1 MTTQLGWIRDLHFH
15 TTRTPAAFAVA
26 CTLGLM
32 APSALATPEGGTFV
46 TNPADGQIL
55 QFGPAGQTV
64 TNVFLPGTIVDPSN
78 RHIINWTSL
87 DLGLQETLN
96 FNGSDGYSVM
106 NRIGGLGTTTSIN
119 GTLNA
124 MTGNV
129 FIVNSA
135 GVLFG
140 QNAVINASGFHA
152 AAASWSDGD
161 ALQMD
166 FLAGAPLTFN
176 TTGDVD
182 FQGTLNA
189 SKGVALIGQHVR
201 NTGDITGRY
210 VVMAAGN
217 RIVVDDLGSRFS
229 VVIDGQVMDD
239 LVNSPVAGTV
249 TADLTTGD
257 PAIHNSGTVTA
268 TDNVSL
274 LVGDLLGLA
283 ILHDGEIHAPG
294 GDVDLLAAGGA
305 IWTSLDNVGIADAGL
320 IDVSS
325 STTQAGTIDM
335 SAAAIVLESSAMADG
350 LGGEI
355 SIQGYSNVIMRNGAA
370 VTTDGGIG
378 SANAGTILLRATD
391 GTVWADG
398 GTGLSAKGGLFGGDG
413 GHIEVDGQSMLM
425 QAATKLSAN
434 SGQAGHLVINSSG
447 SVTQDAVG
455 AALPGVNENNLSESI
470 LDPGEM
476 GRISVAT
483 GHTLSSV
490 DGHLS
495 VTSGGVIRFE
505 ASLLKL
511 LETASFTSNEN
522 QMAIADPD
530 QKVHATSLSF
540 HGDMALESRI
550 NLSADSVLAMRGG
563 DVSGQTTAA
572 ISISAGDQ
580 FIIEGDLGA
589 SDSKLASVEI
599 VSGNTITL
607 AGGSGRAGQY
617 IHTAGDLFVGGLND
631 GGPVSATLTEGL
643 TARAGGDITIDG
655 IVANFA
661 AHNSVDLEATGTLI
675 NQAHFDVAGSLRLAG
690 GDVNNV
696 ANLSSTQGITMQA
709 MTGDLYTQGVLNTV
723 QDINL
728 SAATMLTNDVSLT
741 SEQGS
746 IRLESYQSDV
756 LSLASLQAKDSVQL
770 RADNGSVLSKADVM
784 ANDVMMSAAN
794 GVVISGNVEATSSFE
809 VTASAGDIK
818 VTDGVVLKGDA
829 LSLTATA
836 GSIDAESTFEGQT
849 IDVTAANNLKI
860 TGDITAL
867 ASALTAGDGNVTLR
881 ANGGPLA
888 VTGDISG
895 TNITLAAGGSV
906 EYAGSAAAVNA
917 LLINGTSVTTSG
929 DGALSGD
936 TVALTASAGSI
947 DAESNF
953 TGTTVTFDST
963 KDISVAGD
971 ITSVD
976 ALALNAGLDIS
987 IDGQLVASTIKA
999 TSIQGTVSQSGSMSA
1014 TDAITVRAEDGAVTL
1029 TGDLT
1034 GGSVLVTA
1042 TGGDLTSSGNVM
1054 STDTTVTFDSTKDIS
1069 VAGDITSVDA
1079 LALNA
1084 GLDIS
1089 IDGQLVASTIKATS
1103 IQGTV
1108 SQSGSMSAT
1117 DAITVRAEDGA
1128 VTLTGDLTGGSVLV
1142 TATGGD
1148 LTSSGNVMSTDTTV
1162 KFSSE
1167 GGKVT
1172 LSGNVVAA
1180 KELEV
1185 SATNI
1190 GTIHVGADL
1199 TGNGVSLIA
1208 DSVQLAGA
1216 NVKSTNGNV
1225 QVITETM
1232 NVFGQTSLVSADELV
1247 IRSET
1252 GVAQIYLENANLNL
1266 IAAGDMSLLSKID
1279 GLNGASGAVTATA
1292 GRTLLVGGNIGDSEA
1307 VESLSLTGNELV
1319 LGGSRNGVEWDLS
1332 EVNALQDIELNTSNP
1347 TLSSGLPSIYGSGP
1361 SLSVRS
1367 SDGDIT
1373 FGGNRGFSYL
1383 GDVVLEAQSG
1393 TLSIGDL
1400 TTLGDLTLRA
1410 ETVQVYQRPS
1420 EPLLGP
1426 SGTTESL
1433 QTSVVAGGAMTIDGD
1448 VRFVGTSPTENSP
1461 LFGSVELGSGIP
1473 AANRA
1478 FVEAFDAAD
1487 MTLPP
1492 QGGALPQPTLL
1503 SLAPIIPP
1511 SGDTIAA
1518 ESHLGEVIMRS
1529 ADGNEDIRTLE
1540 VLADLGIQLVD
1551 GPEVATATHH
1561 NTAAGEFV
1569 NDLDRRGSTMANP
1582 TSGLV
1587 EVTRSR
1593 LNDRFVRAAVADY
1606 SAALASATEAGSI
1619 ESAGL
1624 AVREARLEWE
1634 AQPADKT
1641 DYRQWL
1647 AQGGDPIRQR
1657 AARILAD
1664 FDGVYRNLR
1673 LAGLTRAEVAASRS
1687 FVSAKLAG

>member
-1054 STDTTVTFDSTKDIS
+1054 STDTTV
-1069 VAGDITSVDA
+1069 
-1079 LALNA
+1079 
-1084 GLDIS
+1084 
-1089 IDGQLVASTIKATS
+1089 
-1103 IQGTV
+1103 
-1108 SQSGSMSAT
+1108 
-1117 DAITVRAEDGA
+1117 
-1128 VTLTGDLTGGSVLV
+1128 
-1142 TATGGD
+1142 
-1148 LTSSGNVMSTDTTV
+1148 

>member
-1 MTTQLGWIRDLHFH
+1 MSKDMTTQLGWIRDLHFH

-96 FNGSDGYSVM
+96 FNGADGYSVM

-829 LSLTATA
+829 LSLTASA
-836 GSIDAESTFEGQT
+836 GSIDAESSFEGQT

-860 TGDITAL
+860 
-867 ASALTAGDGNVTLR
+867 
-881 ANGGPLA
+881 
-888 VTGDISG
+888 TGDISG

-1014 TDAITVRAEDGAVTL
+1014 TDAITV
-1029 TGDLT
+1029 
-1034 GGSVLVTA
+1034 S
-1042 TGGDLTSSGNVM
+1042 
-1054 STDTTVTFDSTKDIS
+1054 
-1069 VAGDITSVDA
+1069 
-1079 LALNA
+1079 
-1084 GLDIS
+1084 
-1089 IDGQLVASTIKATS
+1089 
-1103 IQGTV
+1103 
-1108 SQSGSMSAT
+1108 
-1117 DAITVRAEDGA
+1117 AEDGA

-1225 QVITETM
+1225 LINGGIQVITETM
-1232 NVFGQTSLVSADELV
+1232 KVSGQTSLVSADELV

-1492 QGGALPQPTLL
+1492 QGAALPQPTLL

-1673 LAGLTRAEVAASRS
+1673 LAGLTRAEVAASRN

>member
-1 MTTQLGWIRDLHFH
+1 MSKDMTTQLGWIRDLHFH

-96 FNGSDGYSVM
+96 FNGADGYSVM

-709 MTGDLYTQGVLNTV
+709 MTGELYTQGELNTV

-756 LSLASLQAKDSVQL
+756 VSLASLQAKDSVQL

-895 TNITLAAGGSV
+895 TNITLAAVGSV

-1014 TDAITVRAEDGAVTL
+1014 TGAITVSAEDGAVTL

-1054 STDTTVTFDSTKDIS
+1054 STDT
-1069 VAGDITSVDA
+1069 
-1079 LALNA
+1079 
-1084 GLDIS
+1084 
-1089 IDGQLVASTIKATS
+1089 
-1103 IQGTV
+1103 
-1108 SQSGSMSAT
+1108 
-1117 DAITVRAEDGA
+1117 R
-1128 VTLTGDLTGGSVLV
+1128 
-1142 TATGGD
+1142 
-1148 LTSSGNVMSTDTTV
+1148 V

-1172 LSGNVVAA
+1172 LSGNVAA
-1180 KELEV
+1180 ATELEV
-1185 SATNI
+1185 LATNS

-1199 TGNGVSLIA
+1199 TGSEVSLIA

-1216 NVKSTNGNV
+1216 NVKSTSGNV
-1225 QVITETM
+1225 LINGGIQVITETM
-1232 NVFGQTSLVSADELV
+1232 KVSGQTSLVSADELV

-1367 SDGDIT
+1367 SKGDIT

-1383 GDVVLEAQSG
+1383 GDVVLEAEIG

-1492 QGGALPQPTLL
+1492 QGAALPQPTLL